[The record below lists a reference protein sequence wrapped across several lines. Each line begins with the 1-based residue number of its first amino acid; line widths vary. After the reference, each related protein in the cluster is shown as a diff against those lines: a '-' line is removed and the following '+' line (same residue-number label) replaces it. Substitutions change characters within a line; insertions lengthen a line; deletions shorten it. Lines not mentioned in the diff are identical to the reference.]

1 MVTDRP
7 EKAGESPPIR
17 WRIGLELLSMFVASR
32 RRNIPLL
39 MLLIFMMTGVLITH
53 VPFWQALIW
62 CAAGILLSAIGFVL
76 CEKFFKAQLSTGTFH
91 RWIVIIGSWRLAT
104 GLWNSTLLIWAW
116 DPGNM
121 SGNLMLLL
129 FMALQLPIYAMNGGY
144 MLSLYFAEQAS
155 SAAAMLAG
163 AWLLMSEW
171 GHPELVLPV
180 GLYFIAN
187 MIFPVRVYRST
198 VGMLQAR
205 FDAEHAR
212 AEAEEANRSKSEF
225 LSTMS
230 HEIRTPLNAVIG
242 MTGLLLDTPLT
253 AEQNRFALAA
263 KNSGEHL
270 LYLINDILDFSKL
283 EAERVELEQ
292 VDFDLLQEVET
303 VISILGSTASAK
315 GVRLVSDIAGD
326 VPRYLNGDAARLRQ
340 VLLNLIGNAVKFTD
354 NGSVTVRVRFRADEL
369 HGARPTGH
377 SLRFEIIDTG
387 IGIPENKQQKLF
399 QDFTQ
404 ADAST
409 TRRFGGSGLGLVIC
423 QRILAL
429 MGGAVG
435 FSSVEGQGSTF
446 WFTLSLPRAKSA
458 AQAVDCGAANV
469 DQQAVPQQLQ
479 PAAALRDLQILVA
492 EDNQANQL
500 LIQTL
505 LEKQGHKP
513 VVVANGREAVDAVM
527 SRPFDLVLMDIQMP
541 EMDGVDATRKIRRLS
556 GPVRSIPIIA
566 LTADA
571 MTGAKE
577 KFFDAGMDD
586 YLTKP
591 IDVRNLVRALQRW
604 GSTADMPAES
614 QQNSGTPT
622 DQSTAYMDAA
632 LLDEDI
638 LSALTDALGNG
649 KVIELLDE
657 VWPAIDTKIGQ
668 IRTAMEARN
677 SERILQLAHEVKG
690 VSGNYGSLR
699 LSLAAAQLEREA
711 NDPERVARHLERMS
725 ETVAQTRKSVT
736 NFVVS
741 AS

>member
-1 MVTDRP
+1 MISNGLV
-7 EKAGESPPIR
+7 KADEDAPIR
-17 WRIGLELLSMFVASR
+17 WRIGLELLSMFVSSR

-53 VPFWQALIW
+53 VPVWQAVAW
-62 CAAGILLSAIGFVL
+62 CGAGILLSAIGFML
-76 CEKFFKAQLSTGTFH
+76 CTKFAKSRPRTDDFD
-91 RWIVIIGSWRLAT
+91 RWIAIIGSWRLAT

-116 DPGNM
+116 DPAAM

-129 FMALQLPIYAMNGGY
+129 FMALQLPIYAMNGGT
-144 MLSLYFAEQAS
+144 MLSLYFAEQVS

-171 GHPELVLPV
+171 GHPELILPV
-180 GLYFIAN
+180 GLYFFAN

-198 VGMLQAR
+198 VNMLRAR

-212 AEAEEANRSKSEF
+212 ADAEDANRSKSEF

-303 VISILGSTASAK
+303 VISIVGSTASAK
-315 GVRLVSDIAGD
+315 GVKLGSDIAAD
-326 VPRYLNGDAARLRQ
+326 VPRYLNGDSARLRQ

-354 NGSVTVRVRFRADEL
+354 HGSVTIRIRTQEDEL
-369 HGARPTGH
+369 NQTVGGRHP
-377 SLRFEIIDTG
+377 LRFEIIDTG
-387 IGIPENKQQKLF
+387 IGIPKDKQQKLF
-399 QDFTQ
+399 QDFSQ

-423 QRILAL
+423 QRILEL
-429 MGGAVG
+429 MGGDVG
-435 FSSVEGQGSTF
+435 FSSAEGQGSTF
-446 WFTLSLPRAKSA
+446 WFTLSLPRVA
-458 AQAVDCGAANV
+458 ALGEANCGAADV
-469 DQQAVPQQLQ
+469 RQRGMPKQLL
-479 PAAALRDLQILVA
+479 PASPLRELQILVA
-492 EDNQANQL
+492 EDNHANQL

-513 VVVANGREAVDAVM
+513 LIVANGREAVDAVM

-541 EMDGVDATRKIRRLS
+541 EMDGVDATRKIRQLAE
-556 GPVRSIPIIA
+556 PVRSIPIVA

-571 MTGAKE
+571 MAGAKE
-577 KFFDAGMDD
+577 KFFGAGMDD

-591 IDVRNLVRALQRW
+591 IDVGNLLRALEKWGRQADVRAI
-604 GSTADMPAES
+604 
-614 QQNSGTPT
+614 QQAGVITPP
-622 DQSTAYMDAA
+622 DLSNAYMDAA

-638 LSALTDALGNG
+638 LGALTDALGNG
-649 KVIELLDE
+649 KVIELLEE
-657 VWPAIDTKIGQ
+657 VWPAIDTKISQ
-668 IRTAMEARN
+668 IRAAMEADN

-699 LSLAAAQLEREA
+699 LSLAAAQLEREVG
-711 NDPERVARHLERMS
+711 DPTCVARHLERMS
-725 ETVAQTRKSVT
+725 ETVVQTRNSAVK
-736 NFVVS
+736 FVGS

>member
-1 MVTDRP
+1 MVSDSP
-7 EKAGESPPIR
+7 QKAGEGPPVR
-17 WRIGLELLSMFVASR
+17 WRIGLELLSMFVVSR

-53 VPFWQALIW
+53 VPLWQALTW
-62 CAAGILLSAIGFVL
+62 CGAGILLAAIGFIL
-76 CEKFFKAQLSTGTFH
+76 CKKFFKAQLSTSNFD
-91 RWIVIIGSWRLAT
+91 RWVVIVGSWRLAT

-116 DPGNM
+116 DPGNI

-187 MIFPVRVYRST
+187 MIFPVRIYRST

-212 AEAEEANRSKSEF
+212 ADAEEANRSKSEF

-315 GVRLVSDIAGD
+315 GVQLVSDIAGD
-326 VPRYLNGDAARLRQ
+326 VPRYLNGDSARLRQ

-354 NGSVTVRVRFRADEL
+354 NGSVTIRVRADEL
-369 HGARPTGH
+369 TGMSDTGH
-377 SLRFEIIDTG
+377 PLRFEILDTG
-387 IGIPENKQQKLF
+387 IGIPEDKQQKLF

-423 QRILAL
+423 RRILAL
-429 MGGAVG
+429 IGGEIG
-435 FSSVEGQGSTF
+435 FSSIEGQGSTF
-446 WFTLSLPRAKSA
+446 WFTLSLPGAKFA
-458 AQAVDCGAANV
+458 AGTVYCGAANV
-469 DQQAVPQQLQ
+469 YEQAVPQQLQ

-492 EDNQANQL
+492 EDNHANQL

-513 VVVANGREAVDAVM
+513 VIVANGREAVDAAM

-541 EMDGVDATRKIRRLS
+541 EMDGVDATRKIRQLAE
-556 GPVRSIPIIA
+556 PVRSIPIIA

-577 KFFDAGMDD
+577 KFVAAGMDD

-591 IDVRNLVRALQRW
+591 IDVGNLVRVLQKW
-604 GSTADMPAES
+604 GSKVDMRAAHR
-614 QQNSGTPT
+614 QDSGMPS

-638 LSALTDALGNG
+638 LNALTNALGNG

-657 VWPAIDTKIGQ
+657 VWPAIDMKIGQ
-668 IRTAMEARN
+668 IRSAIEAQN

-711 NDPERVARHLERMS
+711 NDPERVARHLDRMS
-725 ETVAQTRKSVT
+725 ETVMQTKKSAA

-741 AS
+741 AP

>member
-1 MVTDRP
+1 MVSDSFV
-7 EKAGESPPIR
+7 KADEDAPIR

-53 VPFWQALIW
+53 VPIW
-62 CAAGILLSAIGFVL
+62 KAVAWCGAGILLSAIGFML
-76 CEKFFKAQLSTGTFH
+76 CTKFKKSRPSTRDFD
-91 RWIVIIGSWRLAT
+91 RWIVVIGSWRLAT

-116 DPGNM
+116 DPVSM

-129 FMALQLPIYAMNGGY
+129 FMALQLPIYAMNGGT
-144 MLSLYFAEQAS
+144 MLSLYFAEQVS

-163 AWLLMSEW
+163 AWLLMSQW
-171 GHPELVLPV
+171 GHPELILPV
-180 GLYFIAN
+180 GLYFVAN

-198 VGMLQAR
+198 VSMLRAR

-212 AEAEEANRSKSEF
+212 ADAEEANRSKSEF

-242 MTGLLLDTPLT
+242 MTSLLLDTPLT

-303 VISILGSTASAK
+303 VISIVGSTASAK
-315 GVRLVSDIAGD
+315 GVKLGSDIAAD
-326 VPRYLNGDAARLRQ
+326 VPRYLNGDSARLRQ

-354 NGSVTVRVRFRADEL
+354 NGSVTVRIRTEEPNRAVGGR
-369 HGARPTGH
+369 HP
-377 SLRFEIIDTG
+377 LRFEIIDTG
-387 IGIPENKQQKLF
+387 IGIPEDKQQKLF

-423 QRILAL
+423 RRILEL
-429 MGGAVG
+429 MGGDVG
-435 FSSVEGQGSTF
+435 FSSAEGRGSTF
-446 WFTLSLPRAKSA
+446 WFVLSLPRAVA
-458 AQAVDCGAANV
+458 FVEVNCGAA
-469 DQQAVPQQLQ
+469 DIRQRDLPKQLQ
-479 PAAALRDLQILVA
+479 PPTALRELQILVA
-492 EDNQANQL
+492 EDNHANQL

-541 EMDGVDATRKIRRLS
+541 VMDGIDATRKIRQLAE
-556 GPVRSIPIIA
+556 PVRSIPIIA

-571 MTGAKE
+571 MTGARE
-577 KFFDAGMDD
+577 KFFGAGMDD

-591 IDVRNLVRALQRW
+591 IDVGNLLRALEKW
-604 GSTADMPAES
+604 GRQADMRAIQGASVIAP
-614 QQNSGTPT
+614 P
-622 DQSTAYMDAA
+622 DLSTAYMDAA

-657 VWPAIDTKIGQ
+657 VWPAIDTKISQ
-668 IRTAMEARN
+668 IRAAMEARN

-711 NDPERVARHLERMS
+711 DDPACVARHLDRMS
-725 ETVAQTRKSVT
+725 ETVAQTRKSAVQ
-736 NFVVS
+736 FVGS

>member
-1 MVTDRP
+1 MVSDSP
-7 EKAGESPPIR
+7 EKAGEDPPVR

-39 MLLIFMMTGVLITH
+39 MFLIFMMTGVLITH
-53 VPFWQALIW
+53 APLWQALTW
-62 CAAGILLSAIGFVL
+62 CGAGILLSAIGFVL
-76 CEKFFKAQLSTGTFH
+76 CDKFFNSQLSTVNFD
-91 RWIVIIGSWRLAT
+91 RWIIIIGSWRLAT
-104 GLWNSTLLIWAW
+104 GIWNSTLLIWAW

-121 SGNLMLLL
+121 PGNLMLLL
-129 FMALQLPIYAMNGGY
+129 FMALQLPIYAMNGGF
-144 MLSLYFAEQAS
+144 MLSLYFAEQVS

-163 AWLLMSEW
+163 AWLLMSGW
-171 GHPELVLPV
+171 GHPELILPV

-187 MIFPVRVYRST
+187 MIFPVRVYHST
-198 VGMLQAR
+198 IGMLRAR

-315 GVRLVSDIAGD
+315 GVRLIGDVAGD
-326 VPRYLNGDAARLRQ
+326 VPRYLNGDSARLRQ

-354 NGSVTVRVRFRADEL
+354 NGSVTVRVVADEL
-369 HGARPTGH
+369 NGLSGTGH
-377 SLRFEIIDTG
+377 PLRFEIIDTG
-387 IGIPENKQQKLF
+387 IGIPENKQLKLF

-423 QRILAL
+423 QRILTL
-429 MGGAVG
+429 MGGEVG

-469 DQQAVPQQLQ
+469 HRQAIPQQLQ

-513 VVVANGREAVDAVM
+513 VIVANGREAVDAVM

-541 EMDGVDATRKIRRLS
+541 EMDGIDATRKIRQLTGS
-556 GPVRSIPIIA
+556 VRSIPIIA

-577 KFFDAGMDD
+577 KFLDAGMDD

-591 IDVRNLVRALQRW
+591 IDVRNLVRSLKKW
-604 GSTADMPAES
+604 GSKADMPADPRQS
-614 QQNSGTPT
+614 SVAPS
-622 DQSTAYMDAA
+622 DQSTAYMNAA

-638 LSALTDALGNG
+638 LNALTNALGNG

-657 VWPAIDTKIGQ
+657 VWPAIDTKIEQ

-725 ETVAQTRKSVT
+725 ETVAQTKEFAAK
-736 NFVVS
+736 FVVS